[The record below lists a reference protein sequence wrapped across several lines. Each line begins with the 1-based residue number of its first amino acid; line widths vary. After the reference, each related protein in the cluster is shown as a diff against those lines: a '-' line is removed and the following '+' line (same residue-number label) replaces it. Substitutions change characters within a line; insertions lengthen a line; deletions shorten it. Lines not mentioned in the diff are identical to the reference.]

1 MLNIQ
6 RPPVMKNI
14 QDYTWDHCAFP
25 SLNFQ
30 TKLAI
35 LKRKYTWLYPWKM
48 HIIILKVKFGTCKN
62 FQSNTIKN
70 AAGLKWSGT

>member
-6 RPPVMKNI
+6 RPSVTKNI

-30 TKLAI
+30 MKLAI
-35 LKRKYTWLYPWKM
+35 LKRKYTRLHPWKTE
-48 HIIILKVKFGTCKN
+48 IIISKVKFGTSKN
-62 FQSNTIKN
+62 F
-70 AAGLKWSGT
+70 